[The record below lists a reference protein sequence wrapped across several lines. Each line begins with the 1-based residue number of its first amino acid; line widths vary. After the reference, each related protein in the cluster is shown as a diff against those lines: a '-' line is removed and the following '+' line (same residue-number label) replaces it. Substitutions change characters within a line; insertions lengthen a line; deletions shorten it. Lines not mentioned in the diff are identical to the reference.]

1 MISSNCLQSS
11 LVNGILGYPDN
22 DQYAAAI
29 HEAGGHTTEPRGY
42 RHPDLRNMILWDMP
56 GAGTLTNN
64 DKTYFEDNYLYAF
77 DSLIIVTA
85 ERYKKRKR
93 KMEKRECNVTRLQV
107 IDLEIATKAQEY
119 HIPVLFVRNRCD
131 QVSPL
136 PFLSV
141 CMTIDFY
148 GILVSSI
155 QDEKIRN

>member
-1 MISSNCLQSS
+1 
-11 LVNGILGYPDN
+11 
-22 DQYAAAI
+22 
-29 HEAGGHTTEPRGY
+29 
-42 RHPDLRNMILWDMP
+42 MILWDMP
-56 GAGTLTNN
+56 GAGTLANS

-93 KMEKRECNVTRLQV
+93 KMEKRECNVTRLQA
-107 IDLEIATKAQEY
+107 IDLEIAAKAQEY

-131 QVSPL
+131 QVSL
-136 PFLSV
+136 FLSV